1 MTGRV
6 EMCPEHPK
14 ETTATCFLFSF
25 LLKDFSKIKM
35 NQINN
40 KKSFFYVSQISLNLA
55 SELKNKHF
63 ELF

>member
-14 ETTATCFLFSF
+14 ETTATCFLFSV
-25 LLKDFSKIKM
+25 LLKDYCKIKM

-40 KKSFFYVSQISLNLA
+40 KKSFFYVSQILLNLA
-55 SELKNKHF
+55 PELKNKHF